1 MYVHFNFSCYNGH
14 INRGRDHS
22 GSVHKGFV
30 SFTSSLHQFPASVNL
45 EGIMEIKMYKA
56 FKTKQNKISYHKPAV
71 FMTLKQL
78 IDTVYTSKSYE
89 QMYFVYPESIK
100 DLIDPALWERFKI
113 VTREMF
119 DRNPDQFGILI
130 YKDKLG
136 NSIYE

>member
-1 MYVHFNFSCYNGH
+1 
-14 INRGRDHS
+14 
-22 GSVHKGFV
+22 
-30 SFTSSLHQFPASVNL
+30 
-45 EGIMEIKMYKA
+45 MEIKMYKA

-113 VTREMF
+113 VTKEMF
-119 DRNPDQFGILI
+119 DSNPNQFGILI

-136 NSIYE
+136 NIIYE